1 MCGRRWIWGR
11 IGCNRSRVK
20 NIADGNKRSS
30 YVFLAVWISLQCNFS
45 GKSFCL
51 FLIFA
56 VDSAVYTR
64 VHIYIRAH
72 PFQKK
77 MFSCIMFLRVASSQ
91 KTFLRGRAC
100 SLSLLAA
107 FCVRCFCCETKYRYT
122 RSRVQLHW
130 IMNELTC
137 FFFFSD
143 DNGDECHLGV
153 IWLLRCARCQD
164 LSPEFIL
171 ESLGYAFW
179 SSALLKLM
187 MSFYLFWISDSIV
200 FDYWKVRKSFRGTGK
215 SCSHAVVIELFEH
228 LSDRSYYVK
237 LYRHKRG
244 GDIALLLQN

>member
-1 MCGRRWIWGR
+1 MEMCVRRWIWGR

-30 YVFLAVWISLQCNFS
+30 YVFLAVWISLQCSFS

-56 VDSAVYTR
+56 ADSAVYT
-64 VHIYIRAH
+64 HACKYTRAH

-77 MFSCIMFLRVASSQ
+77 MFSCIIFLRVASSQ

-100 SLSLLAA
+100 CLSLLAA

-137 FFFFSD
+137 FFF
-143 DNGDECHLGV
+143 
-153 IWLLRCARCQD
+153 
-164 LSPEFIL
+164 
-171 ESLGYAFW
+171 
-179 SSALLKLM
+179 LM
-187 MSFYLFWISDSIV
+187 TMEMNV
-200 FDYWKVRKSFRGTGK
+200 T
-215 SCSHAVVIELFEH
+215 
-228 LSDRSYYVK
+228 
-237 LYRHKRG
+237 
-244 GDIALLLQN
+244 